1 MMRRYRSIN
10 LNVWLPVIILC
21 AFALMLAV
29 STTWRYEYLAA
40 RLEQNTQERIKSS
53 LANLQHRLE
62 ALLRSNHEGLV
73 AEEIADFGSSIDV
86 NSLVMLDDYQQ
97 VRHATQR
104 IWLHKP
110 ASTVIPG
117 FDGDHFSKAQQ
128 DHILVMSPDPL
139 HDRILAYQ
147 PISLAARP
155 GEIRATQTGVLL
167 LDHSL
172 ISAKAEIR
180 HELWIQAISN
190 LAVSAITMIL
200 LMLILQRWLSR
211 PLNYLREAVKRI
223 SQGNF
228 KTEIAIS
235 GSGEL
240 AELGAAVNKMQADL
254 ANARSQSLSS
264 IQMLRA
270 RERELK
276 KITDALPGPISRVD
290 ETGRYIFVSA
300 AYQRWFGRRPE
311 EVIGKSPRDMLGA
324 ELHALLEP
332 HLKLAHAGEQST
344 FEVTIANPA
353 GGMRDAMVT
362 VLPDFDSEGGVCGY
376 YTICV
381 DITERKRAEERFR
394 CAVEAAPNAMI
405 MVDTHSIITLANA
418 RTSSMFGYT
427 QDELIGQPI
436 NLLIPQSY
444 HTAHSAHT
452 REFFNHATG
461 RPMGLGRDLHGQHK
475 DGHEIPVEVGLN
487 PLQTNEGRFV
497 IASVLDITERKLAM
511 EKMQEKNAELERY
524 AHMVSHDLK
533 SPLVT
538 IKTFLGY
545 LKEDMSKGDQA
556 RIEKDMDFMAKAAD
570 KMGQLLDELLEM
582 SRIGRIVSMPV
593 HITWRDAVQ
602 EALNINAGIIAQR
615 DVMVTVDGADISLF
629 GERPR
634 LVQIWQN
641 LIDNAVKF
649 LGDQPAP
656 QIRIGV
662 EQGERSTVFY
672 VCDNGIGVDTRYH
685 DKIFGMFEKLDAKVP
700 GSGLGLAL
708 VKRIVQLY
716 RGEISITSQ
725 GVGHG
730 ACFRF
735 TLPEAL
741 KNEKTGESP

>member
-1 MMRRYRSIN
+1 MKHYQSIH
-10 LNVWLPVIILC
+10 LRWWLPIIILA
-21 AFALMLAV
+21 AFTVMMAV
-29 STTWRYEYLAA
+29 SSAWRYEYQTAK
-40 RLEQNTQERIKSS
+40 LEQQTNDLLKSRMT
-53 LANLQHRLE
+53 NLQHRIE
-62 ALLRSNHEGLV
+62 ALLRLNQNELV
-73 AEEIADFGSSIDV
+73 AEEIADFGTNLDV
-86 NSLVMLDDYQQ
+86 NTLALVDEQGRVVY
-97 VRHATQR
+97 ATQR
-104 IWLHKP
+104 VWVGKTIADTMP
-110 ASTVIPG
+110 E
-117 FDGDHFSKAQQ
+117 FDMQRFADAQRDRRFVLNFDAQ
-128 DHILVMSPDPL
+128 R
-139 HDRILAYQ
+139 DRIIVYQ
-147 PISLAARP
+147 PLSLATRP
-155 GEIRATQTGVLL
+155 GEIRPNRVGMLL

-180 HELWIQAISN
+180 HELWVQAISN

-300 AYQRWFGRRPE
+300 AYQRWFGLRPE

-362 VLPDFDSEGGVCGY
+362 VLPDFDSEGMVCGY

-405 MVDTHSIITLANA
+405 MVDAHSIITLANA
-418 RTSSMFGYT
+418 RTSTMFGYT

-436 NLLIPQSY
+436 NLLIPRSY

-545 LKEDMSKGDQA
+545 LKEDMAKGDQV

-602 EALNINAGIIAQR
+602 EALNINAGTIAQR
-615 DVMVTVDGADISLF
+615 GVAVTVDGADISLF

-685 DKIFGMFEKLDAKVP
+685 DKIFGMFEKLDVKVP

-741 KNEKTGESP
+741 KNGKTGESP